1 MRKIC
6 VVTTCRAEYGLLF
19 WLMKEIQADPEL
31 QLQLV
36 VTGTHLSPEFGS
48 TVNLIREDGFRIDR
62 QFDLQLKGD
71 KVTDITHSLAVAL
84 DGFASAFH
92 TLRPDLIVLLGD
104 RFEILG
110 AATAALIAN
119 VQWPTSWRRI
129 SLGAI
134 DDSIRHA
141 VTKMAHLHFVAA
153 MDYRDRVIRMGEHP
167 DRCFWLEA
175 WGSTI
180 SIGSSFWSGKN
191 LSRPLDYTREK
202 ESANHLSSRHH
213 QPRCCRQSDG
223 GDPESPY
230 SAQGYPSDL
239 SPTQTR
245 HRYKAIVEK
254 IKFLCAIIAIVPS

>member
-104 RFEILG
+104 RFEIMG

-119 VQWPTSWRRI
+119 VPMAHLHGGEL

-167 DRCFWLEA
+167 DRVF
-175 WGSTI
+175 
-180 SIGSSFWSGKN
+180 
-191 LSRPLDYTREK
+191 
-202 ESANHLSSRHH
+202 
-213 QPRCCRQSDG
+213 
-223 GDPESPY
+223 
-230 SAQGYPSDL
+230 
-239 SPTQTR
+239 
-245 HRYKAIVEK
+245 
-254 IKFLCAIIAIVPS
+254 